1 MERKWWHN
9 ATIYQIYPRSFQDS
23 NADGIGDLRGI
34 IQRLDYLEKL
44 GITAIW
50 LSPVYQSPNADN
62 GYDIADYFKIM
73 PEFGTM
79 ADMEELI
86 QKAGQRGIKIIM
98 DLVVNH
104 TSDEHQWFI
113 EAKKAKDNRYR
124 DYYIWHDP
132 VLGHEPNDLKSLF
145 GGSAWQYDEQT
156 GQYYLHFFSKKQ
168 PDLNWANPKMR
179 QDIYKMMDFWID
191 KGIGGFRMD
200 VIEMLGKEPD
210 KLISTNGP
218 KLHAYIQEMNQKT
231 FGQHDLLTVGE
242 AWSANPEI
250 AKLYS
255 NPARHELSQIF
266 QFETTFADQ
275 AGDDKWHTKEL
286 DIPYLK
292 RTLVKWQ
299 KALGD
304 EGWNSL
310 FWDNHDLPR
319 AVSQYGDDRIYRIE
333 SAKMLAIVLHLL
345 KGTPYVY
352 QGEELGMTNC
362 PVQDIS
368 EVNDI
373 ESQNMYAEEISKGA
387 QKEDLLAKIN
397 KKGRDNARTPM
408 QWDKS
413 LNAGFTKGQPWL
425 HVNTNYP
432 VINAQACLED
442 KNSIFYTY
450 QQLIAYRKQHDL
462 VVYGDFTEIETGL
475 DGVFCYVRQ
484 YQGQK
489 LLVCANFTNQLQKLS
504 LKGFPLL
511 KALIANYAEGVLDL
525 SQKVLKPYEAFACEI
540 KD

>member
-266 QFETTFADQ
+266 QFETTFSDQ

-408 QWDKS
+408 QWNKS

-425 HVNTNYP
+425 HVNTNYS

-511 KALIANYAEGVLDL
+511 KAWIANYDEGVLDL

>member
-275 AGDDKWHTKEL
+275 AGGDKWHTKEL

-511 KALIANYAEGVLDL
+511 KAWIANYDEGVLDL